1 MLENAILEHAK
12 AINNLADALRGIG
25 QVPLALPA
33 KETVVNSTV
42 TVTKTEKEPTG
53 PFYWKDADTNYFGK
67 ESTKKAL
74 DKMLKEK
81 ASIVQIEEAEY
92 SKLES
97 ELRERNA
104 AAAAKEK
111 VSKTIFSES
120 AKLPEATV
128 EDVIAAFTKYLPKDL
143 DADERKARHAFVKPL
158 LQRFG
163 ADKATNLKPEHRAL
177 AIQLVERKMAGENI
191 DPEGTEFLE
200 ESVI

>member
-12 AINNLADALRGIG
+12 AINTLADALRGIG
-25 QVPLALPA
+25 QVPLALPV
-33 KETVVNSTV
+33 KEAVVTSTV
-42 TVTKTEKEPTG
+42 TVAKTEKEPTG

-81 ASIVQIEEAEY
+81 SSIVQIEEVEY
-92 SKLES
+92 AKLES

-111 VSKTIFSES
+111 ESKTIFSES

-128 EDVIAAFTKYLPKDL
+128 EEVIAAFTKYLPKDL

-177 AIQLVERKMAGENI
+177 AIQLVERKMSGEDI

>member
-81 ASIVQIEEAEY
+81 SSIVQIEEAEY
-92 SKLES
+92 AKLES

-104 AAAAKEK
+104 AAATKEK
-111 VSKTIFSES
+111 ESKTIFSES

-128 EDVIAAFTKYLPKDL
+128 EEVIAAFTKYLPKDL

-177 AIQLVERKMAGENI
+177 AIQLVERKMAGEDI
-191 DPEGTEFLE
+191 DPEGTEFLD

>member
-25 QVPLALPA
+25 QVPLALPV
-33 KETVVNSTV
+33 KEAVVNSTV

-81 ASIVQIEEAEY
+81 SSIVQIEEAEY
-92 SKLES
+92 AKLES

-111 VSKTIFSES
+111 ESKTIFSES

-128 EDVIAAFTKYLPKDL
+128 EEVIAAFTKYLPKDL

-177 AIQLVERKMAGENI
+177 AIQLVERKMAGEDI

>member
-25 QVPLALPA
+25 QVPLALPV
-33 KETVVNSTV
+33 KEAV
-42 TVTKTEKEPTG
+42 VTKPEKEPTG

-81 ASIVQIEEAEY
+81 SSIVQIEEVEY
-92 SKLES
+92 AKLES

-111 VSKTIFSES
+111 ESKTIFSES

-128 EDVIAAFTKYLPKDL
+128 EEVIAAFTKYLPKDL

-163 ADKATNLKPEHRAL
+163 ADKATNLKPEYRAL
-177 AIQLVERKMAGENI
+177 AIQLVERKMAGEDI

>member
-33 KETVVNSTV
+33 KETVV
-42 TVTKTEKEPTG
+42 TKPEKEPTG

-81 ASIVQIEEAEY
+81 SSIVQIEEAEY
-92 SKLES
+92 AKLEA

-111 VSKTIFSES
+111 ESKTIFSES

-177 AIQLVERKMAGENI
+177 AIQLVERKMAGEDI

>member
-25 QVPLALPA
+25 QVPLALPV
-33 KETVVNSTV
+33 KEAV
-42 TVTKTEKEPTG
+42 VTKPEKEPTG

-81 ASIVQIEEAEY
+81 SSIVQIEEVEY
-92 SKLES
+92 AKLES

-111 VSKTIFSES
+111 ESKTIFSES

>member
-111 VSKTIFSES
+111 ESKTIFSES

-128 EDVIAAFTKYLPKDL
+128 EEVIAAFTKYLPKDL

-177 AIQLVERKMAGENI
+177 AIQLVERKMAGEDI

>member
-33 KETVVNSTV
+33 KETVV
-42 TVTKTEKEPTG
+42 TKPEKEPTG

-81 ASIVQIEEAEY
+81 SSIVQIEEAEY
-92 SKLES
+92 AKLEA

-104 AAAAKEK
+104 AASAKEK
-111 VSKTIFSES
+111 ESKTIFSES

-177 AIQLVERKMAGENI
+177 AIQLVERKMAGEDI

>member
-111 VSKTIFSES
+111 ESKTIFSES

-128 EDVIAAFTKYLPKDL
+128 EEVIAAFTKYLPKDL

-163 ADKATNLKPEHRAL
+163 ADKATNLKPEYRAL
-177 AIQLVERKMAGENI
+177 AIQLVERKMAGEDI

>member
-81 ASIVQIEEAEY
+81 SSIVQIEEVEY
-92 SKLES
+92 AKLES

-111 VSKTIFSES
+111 ESKTIFSES

-177 AIQLVERKMAGENI
+177 AIQLVERKMAGEDI

>member
-33 KETVVNSTV
+33 KETV
-42 TVTKTEKEPTG
+42 VTKTEKEPTG

-81 ASIVQIEEAEY
+81 SSIVQIEEAEY
-92 SKLES
+92 AKLES

-111 VSKTIFSES
+111 ESKTIFSES

-128 EDVIAAFTKYLPKDL
+128 EEVIAAFTKYLPKDL

-177 AIQLVERKMAGENI
+177 AIQLVERKMAGEDI

>member
-42 TVTKTEKEPTG
+42 TVVKAEKEPTG

-67 ESTKKAL
+67 ESTQKAL

-81 ASIVQIEEAEY
+81 SSIVQIEEAEY
-92 SKLES
+92 AKLEA

-111 VSKTIFSES
+111 ESKTIFSES

-128 EDVIAAFTKYLPKDL
+128 EEVIAAFTKYLPKDL

-163 ADKATNLKPEHRAL
+163 ADKATNLKPQHRAL
-177 AIQLVERKMAGENI
+177 AIQLVERKMAGEDI